1 MPPSLDDILASLESC
16 GEHAAQ
22 HCNGDRQLYTAA
34 LHGMLHQ
41 ATTHLAPL
49 EKSLVI
55 HAAIAMFGSDANIND
70 DTGDDKTGDRG
81 LLCDEQA
88 LIPLHLGA

>member
-1 MPPSLDDILASLESC
+1 MQPSIDDILASLESC

-22 HCNGDRQLYTAA
+22 RCDGDRQLYTAA

-41 ATTHLAPL
+41 ATMHLPPL
-49 EKSLVI
+49 EKLLVI
-55 HAAIAMFGSDANIND
+55 HAAITLFGPDANIND
-70 DTGDDKTGDRG
+70 DTTDDKTGDRD
-81 LLCDEQA
+81 LLGDEQT